1 VLLHSNFEDFTVV
14 DAASVGRVTVDN
26 CREQLQERA
35 RFKARV
41 VWEAT
46 GHPAIAES
54 FCVYLDESGNKPP
67 SEILFDPDAEEVG
80 ALIERS
86 RTSSSK
92 ERPVVYRASAALCR
106 ASAEGGASD
115 AIEEAAFFLDGVGE
129 MRMPITFATSEHST
143 VALSVAHDE
152 LFVKVSERLRLP
164 FVGTMGAFEEF
175 YEQQLLKSSGK
186 LRKKTAGGA
195 LLKEKLLREATLLD
209 AEILKVSSFLNHMVD
224 VELMEAS
231 LIPMSHTHV
240 SCPRRIPTSHTHVAY
255 QFPPYATTHFAPYA
269 TTEFQSSSPHS
280 FSQFHD

>member
-1 VLLHSNFEDFTVV
+1 MLLHSNFEDFTVV
-14 DAASVGRVTVDN
+14 DAASVGRATVDN

-115 AIEEAAFFLDGVGE
+115 AIEEAAFFLYGVGE

-143 VALSVAHDE
+143 VALTVAHDE

-175 YEQQLLKSSGK
+175 YEQQLLKSYGK

-195 LLKEKLLREATLLD
+195 SEDRFISYRSRRHPVNSDPQPALQFRADIKKNSKKFDKLTNL
-209 AEILKVSSFLNHMVD
+209 
-224 VELMEAS
+224 
-231 LIPMSHTHV
+231 
-240 SCPRRIPTSHTHVAY
+240 
-255 QFPPYATTHFAPYA
+255 Q
-269 TTEFQSSSPHS
+269 QSSAHY
-280 FSQFHD
+280 